1 LIAMGNKNSM
11 FFYDIPHRTVI
22 DKLEMPINLDYKNS
36 TLKLNSSKIVDG
48 YDMEEINLKANE
60 DSGLILPGSK
70 MNQKNKSKEII
81 EFDQLRFTP
90 DGEHLCVVSN
100 QGICM
105 FTKKEM

>member
-1 LIAMGNKNSM
+1 
-11 FFYDIPHRTVI
+11 
-22 DKLEMPINLDYKNS
+22 MPINLDYKNS

-81 EFDQLRFTP
+81 ELSLI
-90 DGEHLCVVSN
+90 H
-100 QGICM
+100 I
-105 FTKKEM
+105 